1 MGHAATIG
9 IILSSALALGCGAG
23 SGQGEGGGAAPPPAG
38 GDDAETGASSSGG
51 PTAEAGPGDDAP
63 PAAGDDAGDGAA
75 ADGAAATASR
85 CTVGPTAHDIA
96 CEHQTTTIGGR
107 TVDYETPLGTPPAG
121 GWPVVVVYQGS
132 LLSPS
137 GATILAPHGMW
148 MVQANDAAADG
159 VFQDYVIN
167 ELVTE
172 TTILKNLL
180 DGGYAVITPT
190 ADGGGFA
197 WDTNFP
203 PWSTSWPGSPDDVF
217 LQALFA
223 AIDGG
228 QLGPLS
234 ATQWYATGVSSGGF
248 MTSRMAVS
256 YQGRFRSLVIAA
268 GSYASCAGG
277 LPTCAV
283 PALPADHPPTLF
295 LQGGADILVPES
307 EMRDYY
313 NALVAAGL
321 TTTAKVDPNMLHG
334 WLLSSPVDIPA
345 WFAAHP

>member
-1 MGHAATIG
+1 
-9 IILSSALALGCGAG
+9 
-23 SGQGEGGGAAPPPAG
+23 
-38 GDDAETGASSSGG
+38 
-51 PTAEAGPGDDAP
+51 
-63 PAAGDDAGDGAA
+63 
-75 ADGAAATASR
+75 
-85 CTVGPTAHDIA
+85 
-96 CEHQTTTIGGR
+96 
-107 TVDYETPLGTPPAG
+107 
-121 GWPVVVVYQGS
+121 VVLVYQGS

-148 MVQANDAAADG
+148 MTQANDAANDG

-172 TTILKNLL
+172 TTILEKLL

-190 ADGGGFA
+190 ADNGGFA

-203 PWSTSWPGSPDDVF
+203 PWSTSWSGSPDDVF

-234 ATQWYATGVSSGGF
+234 ATRWYATGVSSGGF
-248 MTSRMAVS
+248 MTSRMAIS
-256 YQGRFRSLVIAA
+256 YEGRFRSLVIAA
-268 GSYASCAGG
+268 GAYASCAGG
-277 LPTCAV
+277 LPTCPVSASQ
-283 PALPADHPPTLF
+283 LPADHPPTLF
-295 LQGGADILVPES
+295 LHGGADVLVPES

-313 NALVAAGL
+313 DALVAAGM